1 MRPAPSSSDA
11 ATANALIR
19 QVIQRILEYELI
31 VVRHD
36 ERPATSYKVKVL
48 FPCVRILIACNF
60 SILPN
65 LLDFQKRQRSPGVC
79 QESPDGHP
87 APIINLHDTSEIW
100 KPH

>member
-19 QVIQRILEYELI
+19 QVIQRFLQCELI
-31 VVRHD
+31 IVRRD
-36 ERPATSYKVKVL
+36 KWPAALYKVRVL
-48 FPCVRILIACNF
+48 FPCVRILISCNF